1 MRSRFPVR
9 LALNAMDTLE
19 KLAQKNKAHQKQQS
33 NDRFSTVAMI
43 LVLVPFLF
51 GIAIDIGAVNSS
63 LNFNLWLYGF
73 GALCFGLPLAAI
85 GDLMLFSRWLKISGL
100 IITQGWFIYF
110 WAFQMQSWLA
120 FVPLVPAFVLLQI
133 QMPQIKKQAERE
145 KNGI

>member
-1 MRSRFPVR
+1 
-9 LALNAMDTLE
+9 MDTLE

-51 GIAIDIGAVNSS
+51 GIAIDIGAINSS

-85 GDLMLFSRWLKISGL
+85 GDL
-100 IITQGWFIYF
+100 ITQGWFIYF